1 MNVESEIRRRIRDR
15 GAIPFTEFMDLAMYW
30 PDGGYYQQQE
40 RQLPGDYYTS
50 PMVHP
55 AFGTLLSLQLFQMWK
70 LLGQPD
76 RFTVVEAGSG
86 NGLLCSDIVSSAAG
100 LPEKFALALEYL
112 CIDLGARWGLEGQLS
127 ESPSGV
133 WRIAASG
140 LPLRGIRGCI
150 LSNELLDA
158 MPVHRVTLT
167 GGKLQ
172 ETYVTLDGDELV
184 ESSGEPSTPG
194 IASRLDGLRLNLA
207 EGQTAELNL
216 ELDQR
221 IGQAA
226 AALDAGFLL
235 SIDYGDIAEELY
247 SPERRFRGTLTT
259 FYQHVQTDAPL
270 QRVGRQ
276 DITAQVDFTTLVN
289 AGRKVGIKT
298 LGYTTQG
305 EFLSNLGLEYLRQGL
320 ASLRLPG
327 SSLQSNRVGMLQL
340 ARPDGLGKFRVLAQG
355 KNVEGPHLWGFAPS
369 TEAQELLS
377 AMPVPLLTDKHL
389 SLMEATYPNA
399 GMGFEHLWPWGDP
412 DEPRF

>member
-1 MNVESEIRRRIRDR
+1 
-15 GAIPFTEFMDLAMYW
+15 
-30 PDGGYYQQQE
+30 
-40 RQLPGDYYTS
+40 
-50 PMVHP
+50 
-55 AFGTLLSLQLFQMWK
+55 
-70 LLGQPD
+70 
-76 RFTVVEAGSG
+76 
-86 NGLLCSDIVSSAAG
+86 
-100 LPEKFALALEYL
+100 
-112 CIDLGARWGLEGQLS
+112 
-127 ESPSGV
+127 
-133 WRIAASG
+133 
-140 LPLRGIRGCI
+140 
-150 LSNELLDA
+150 

-216 ELDQR
+216 ELDQW

-235 SIDYGDIAEELY
+235 SIDYGDMAEELY

-289 AGRKVGIKT
+289 AGRKAGFKT

-327 SSLQSNRVGMLQL
+327 SSLQSNQVGMLQL

-355 KNVEGPHLWGFAPS
+355 KNVEGPPLWGFAPS
-369 TEAQELLS
+369 TEAQEFLS

-389 SLMEATYPNA
+389 SLMQATYPNA

-412 DEPRF
+412 DEPSS